1 MSEVLGRELAQPRAP
16 QVASPIRVS
25 QGHHSVPDTRLR
37 WSIPGPKPLGA
48 VSFLRADPIMSG
60 RGYTRTRLL
69 WPSWETGWLLC
80 PFLWWVITQFQP
92 GDSRLGPHHLLAL
105 RGNRGSP
112 GFSTALSAH
121 SAASQPL
128 VSSSF
133 SSMSFSFVLETL
145 RQWSPFEWW
154 LTQTER
160 LWEHSGHSLPGRGG
174 LRAFRLEDEERH
186 DWQLCTQHSLNA
198 LWNFSLP
205 R

>member
-1 MSEVLGRELAQPRAP
+1 MSEVLGRELAQQRAP

-25 QGHHSVPDTRLR
+25 PGHHSVPDTRLR

-60 RGYTRTRLL
+60 RGYTRTRPL

-92 GDSRLGPHHLLAL
+92 GNNRLGTSLSTL

-128 VSSSF
+128 VSLF
-133 SSMSFSFVLETL
+133 FFQVSFVHMT
-145 RQWSPFEWW
+145 RITASYTFIM
-154 LTQTER
+154 
-160 LWEHSGHSLPGRGG
+160 
-174 LRAFRLEDEERH
+174 
-186 DWQLCTQHSLNA
+186 A
-198 LWNFSLP
+198 LHLIFIL
-205 R
+205 